1 MVVDGYLAGAELAA
15 ELLRNPAVGHHWA
28 EPSALPEYRIS
39 GLAGHLGIGVFHGL
53 SVLDTPLP
61 DGVAPEDAIQY
72 YARINPDQPLDAPVQ
87 RRIREVSQQ
96 QAGTGQADLVGRID
110 ATLAALRVTAP
121 TVPPDRLVCFR
132 DRVLP
137 YGEWLVTRLVE
148 LAVHMDDLAVS
159 LDVETP
165 ALPPAAADIVLTTLV
180 RVAAVHHGVVPVQRA
195 LSRRERAVLT
205 ISAF

>member
-15 ELLRNPAVGHHWA
+15 ELLRNPAVGHHWT

-39 GLAGHLGIGVFHGL
+39 GLAGHLAIAVFHGL

-61 DGVAPEDAIQY
+61 DGTAPVDAVVY
-72 YARINPDQPLDAPVQ
+72 YSRTKPGPPLDAPLQ
-87 RRIREVSQQ
+87 QRIREVSQQ
-96 QAGTGQADLVGRID
+96 QAGADQADLIGRVD
-110 ATLAALRVTAP
+110 ATLAALHATVP
-121 TVPPDRLVCFR
+121 TVPLDRLVCFR

-137 YGEWLVTRLVE
+137 YGDWLLTRLVE

-159 LDVETP
+159 LDIETP
-165 ALPPAAADIVLTTLV
+165 ELPPPAADLVLTTLV
-180 RVAAVHHGVVPVQRA
+180 RVAAVHHGPVAVLRA